1 MSVLETL
8 SGLAVRHLPRKQLL
22 TLRERYLGMRR
33 KLFPLMRLAYGTF
46 DAAQLRQHLEER
58 VGHDYEILMV
68 HSSLNHM
75 LPMYTGNAGQLLQM
89 LVDFCGPDRTL
100 AMPAFYFGDP
110 ELNDVVESYRRNPV
124 FDLRR
129 TPSQMGILTEL
140 FRRSP
145 GVRQSLH
152 PTHRV
157 AARGP
162 LADALTR
169 GHESAGSIF
178 GLGTPFD
185 FMAKH
190 ETCVIGIGKPF
201 EVLTQAHTVED
212 LLGEAFP
219 VPHRMSSV
227 TVTLRR
233 APDDEQ
239 PFELRWRKFD
249 RERNMWK
256 LRDIMDKSLLREWEF
271 HHVPL
276 FATRAREVTE
286 SLVSAARNGKTLY
299 VDKQHAA

>member
-1 MSVLETL
+1 
-8 SGLAVRHLPRKQLL
+8 
-22 TLRERYLGMRR
+22 
-33 KLFPLMRLAYGTF
+33 
-46 DAAQLRQHLEER
+46 
-58 VGHDYEILMV
+58 
-68 HSSLNHM
+68 
-75 LPMYTGNAGQLLQM
+75 
-89 LVDFCGPDRTL
+89 
-100 AMPAFYFGDP
+100 
-110 ELNDVVESYRRNPV
+110 
-124 FDLRR
+124 
-129 TPSQMGILTEL
+129 
-140 FRRSP
+140 
-145 GVRQSLH
+145 
-152 PTHRV
+152 
-157 AARGP
+157 
-162 LADALTR
+162 
-169 GHESAGSIF
+169 
-178 GLGTPFD
+178 
-185 FMAKH
+185 MAKH